1 MVSENFRFIRRF
13 SDRLVRQCRPSAR
26 ARSVGAPPR
35 TLLAFRSS
43 GHKTLSL
50 LYSPS
55 KMLFASSHPS
65 SQISRSS
72 LSAGY
77 GQSSRGMSAPY
88 ASMPCPKISVISI
101 TLLHAF
107 YGSEA
112 CKAANF
118 KMTHY
123 RQSPSISPTNATP
136 EATPTSA
143 QIPPRTLPGVRMAS
157 PTYKAA
163 AQITPLAMAR
173 LLIFPPA
180 PSLRSSNL
188 VLGPASLCPLP
199 LC

>member
-1 MVSENFRFIRRF
+1 VRCFRRAHSFLSFHFWR
-13 SDRLVRQCRPSAR
+13 RLVILDLAGSYIGNQFSELVR
-26 ARSVGAPPR
+26 VPR

-43 GHKTLSL
+43 GHQTLSL

-77 GQSSRGMSAPY
+77 GQSSRGMLAPY
-88 ASMPCPKISVISI
+88 ASMPCPKISEISI
-101 TLLHAF
+101 ILLHAF

-123 RQSPSISPTNATP
+123 RQSTSISPTNTTP
-136 EATPTSA
+136 EANSDQCA
-143 QIPPRTLPGVRMAS
+143 N
-157 PTYKAA
+157 
-163 AQITPLAMAR
+163 
-173 LLIFPPA
+173 
-180 PSLRSSNL
+180 SSEDAT
-188 VLGPASLCPLP
+188 GGKDGESKI
-199 LC
+199 